1 MLADTAFGLAGRAF
15 GVGAEGLGLLG
26 LMFAGWT
33 GGLAAVGELVT
44 GLPV

>member
-1 MLADTAFGLAGRAF
+1 MLADTAFGLAGLAF
-15 GVGAEGLGLLG
+15 EAGAEGLGLLG

-33 GGLAAVGELVT
+33 GGLAAVGGLAT